1 MATQDQK
8 DLLASSNKTF
18 YEAVLKNLKI
28 EAIRRVI
35 TTPLPKNAGFPE
47 YDEYADYRDLSILSM
62 DQAAEQLGSG
72 VATLYNALISNAVH
86 SRQHKVVTDLFEN
99 NNLRFNAV
107 INDTPSVA
115 DPAALIKGWVSF
127 RFHFKSS
134 NERPESLSA
143 NQSMLSKLE
152 ARPRY

>member
-8 DLLASSNKTF
+8 DLIASADKKFFES
-18 YEAVLKNLKI
+18 VLKNLKI
-28 EAIRRVI
+28 EAVRKVI
-35 TTPLPKNAGFPE
+35 TVPLPKGASFPE
-47 YDEYADYRDLSILSM
+47 YDEYADYRNLSILSASE
-62 DQAAEQLGSG
+62 AAEQLGSG
-72 VATLYNALISNAVH
+72 VATLYNALIQNAVH
-86 SRQHKVVTDLFEN
+86 SKQHKVVTDLFEN
-99 NNLRFNAV
+99 NNLKFNIV
-107 INDTPSVA
+107 INDQPSVA

-143 NQSMLSKLE
+143 NQRTLSMLD